1 MRLLVIYHWIESHCC
16 PYLFNDV
23 LFPTGNEWRGCHI
36 PPQWQVI
43 GPSWGL
49 QLKTRSET
57 WWQLSQAHALCLW
70 NPVWTAQGQ
79 GLECPFSSGRGG
91 KTLFLRG
98 PYSYLLSASAGG
110 VVKSSLV
117 KQHFIPYFEVPIFLL
132 AIYSKSVFHL
142 TSEKWVRWKNR

>member
-1 MRLLVIYHWIESHCC
+1 MMFYFQLVMNYEVATSL
-16 PYLFNDV
+16 P
-23 LFPTGNEWRGCHI
+23 
-36 PPQWQVI
+36 
-43 GPSWGL
+43 
-49 QLKTRSET
+49 
-57 WWQLSQAHALCLW
+57 
-70 NPVWTAQGQ
+70 
-79 GLECPFSSGRGG
+79 SGRSLGQAGG
-91 KTLFLRG
+91 YSSKPVQKPGGNCLRLMPSAFGILCGQPKAKAWNVPSPLGGGKKKTLFLRG